1 MDPFEK
7 ALRLETLELAL
18 QDLDRIISA
27 MKNQDYPQEE
37 VNEYVK
43 QRWGVWNEMHKVNKS

>member
-1 MDPFEK
+1 MVPYEK

-18 QDLDRIISA
+18 QDLDRIIEA
-27 MKNQDYPQEE
+27 MKNQSYPHAE

-43 QRWGVWNEMHKVNKS
+43 QRWGVWNEMHKVKKS